1 MAKYTQGI
9 IIDNI
14 NYDIPMA
21 KVSREY
27 SFLEKYAERT
37 EDGDIQMETIG
48 GYQNYTIEIGIIN
61 DRSMYQRLYTH
72 ITDPQN
78 RFHTVELPDQAG
90 SFTFYGYFSSIKDEV
105 MKIFDNGVV
114 FKSLTWRM
122 TSRRPTRR
130 A

>member
-9 IIDNI
+9 VIDNV
-14 NYDIPMA
+14 NYDIPLV
-21 KVSREY
+21 KINREY
-27 SFLEKYAERT
+27 EFLEKYAERT

-48 GYQNYTIEIGIIN
+48 GYQNYTIEVGII
-61 DRSMYQRLYTH
+61 DDKTIYQKLYQHVTNP
-72 ITDPQN
+72 TA
-78 RFHTVELPDQAG
+78 RFHTVEIPDQTG
-90 SFTFYGYFSSIKDEV
+90 SFSFYGYFSSIKDEI

-114 FKSLTWRM
+114 FKGLTWRM